1 MPRLVT
7 FLSNALFTDTGKA
20 HGQPRRSLKT
30 DAKKAPGCG
39 ERIAACAV
47 PASRSTH
54 GGSIWT
60 DAVKMAIYGVRLMM
74 EYWAN
79 ILGMAGAACIAVA
92 FIDGSSYAF
101 MCGLL
106 MAYTGYRLWRAK

>member
-1 MPRLVT
+1 
-7 FLSNALFTDTGKA
+7 
-20 HGQPRRSLKT
+20 
-30 DAKKAPGCG
+30 
-39 ERIAACAV
+39 
-47 PASRSTH
+47 
-54 GGSIWT
+54 
-60 DAVKMAIYGVRLMM
+60 M

-92 FIDGSSYAF
+92 FIDGSFYAF

>member
-1 MPRLVT
+1 
-7 FLSNALFTDTGKA
+7 
-20 HGQPRRSLKT
+20 
-30 DAKKAPGCG
+30 
-39 ERIAACAV
+39 
-47 PASRSTH
+47 
-54 GGSIWT
+54 
-60 DAVKMAIYGVRLMM
+60 MAIYGVRLMM